1 MQSDDAC
8 YCLSTLTS
16 AEIEIISEML
26 FTSYCRTEQTCVAMV
41 YSAVI

>member
-16 AEIEIISEML
+16 AEIENEML
-26 FTSYCRTEQTCVAMV
+26 FRSYYRTEQIKLV
-41 YSAVI
+41 

>member
-1 MQSDDAC
+1 MQSDDAH

-26 FTSYCRTEQTCVAMV
+26 QVIIEQNKLV
-41 YSAVI
+41 